1 MTKFFTV
8 LKLSRDDF
16 AARNWDAREVSDE
29 EMKRAASR
37 IGNSLLDGVDFWL
50 AVDCQAEEMGLDE
63 LELAKVEE
71 ALRDSEDVE
80 SAEEALKQFGEIH
93 FCDEKID
100 DGCDDPDDEYV
111 MMRSYDLK
119 GEKSYYIRIFY
130 GNNTMKIGFYDV
142 DEQDD

>member
-1 MTKFFTV
+1 MTEFFTV

-37 IGNSLLDGVDFWL
+37 IGNSILDGVDFWL

-63 LELAKVEE
+63 LELAKVEK

-80 SAEEALKQFGEIH
+80 SAEEALRQFGELD

-100 DGCDDPDDEYV
+100 DICYDPYDAYV

-130 GNNTMKIGFYDV
+130 GDNTMKIGCYDV
-142 DEQDD
+142 EEQDD